1 MFQAVT
7 GRDIISS
14 VELSLTMSML
24 GPIYRGMKQSLKIY
38 QTNEINEMKVVCTF
52 IIISLTFLSWKY
64 PAINREKRTNISH
77 KSDVLFKII
86 ILVISYYEFQN

>member
-14 VELSLTMSML
+14 MELSLTMSIL

-38 QTNEINEMKVVCTF
+38 QTNEINEMKVVC
-52 IIISLTFLSWKY
+52 
-64 PAINREKRTNISH
+64 N
-77 KSDVLFKII
+77 VLY
-86 ILVISYYEFQN
+86 VS